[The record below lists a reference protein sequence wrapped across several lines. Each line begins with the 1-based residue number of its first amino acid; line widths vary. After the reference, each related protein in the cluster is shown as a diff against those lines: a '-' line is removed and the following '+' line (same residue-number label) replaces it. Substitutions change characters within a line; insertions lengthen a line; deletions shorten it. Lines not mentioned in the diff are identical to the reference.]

1 MQRLVDQQAQDLEY
15 SFHSMDQ
22 MSTLADHRMPS
33 VTFKTMQPF
42 STLQPIGL
50 GDQRSSLYDCI
61 LEMLRPI
68 CMASSLAYP
77 FLKLFV
83 KLWMG

>member
-42 STLQPIGL
+42 STL
-50 GDQRSSLYDCI
+50 
-61 LEMLRPI
+61 
-68 CMASSLAYP
+68 
-77 FLKLFV
+77 
-83 KLWMG
+83 